1 METDIL
7 LDSIQVK
14 KNECLIC
21 YEVKDAGFFC
31 EYCAWEHC
39 DDCHALW
46 LKQSQ
51 TCPQC
56 RAELDVELGEEEDD
70 EDDYRCTHAFV
81 IVLLH
86 VFFFLLLFY
95 VVFVLLVTEQVSL
108 DCDDDVMCL
117 LNTLVLFLLLVSC
130 AVHTIAKVASY
141 RR

>member
-39 DDCHALW
+39 DDCHASW

-86 VFFFLLLFY
+86 VFFFSFCS
-95 VVFVLLVTEQVSL
+95 F
-108 DCDDDVMCL
+108 M
-117 LNTLVLFLLLVSC
+117 
-130 AVHTIAKVASY
+130 
-141 RR
+141 